1 MNIPEILL
9 FVLLSLLGGIAYVLI
24 EAEEWAD
31 LKSFKTVRHIMI
43 SSIVGVIYYN
53 LYSEWD
59 FPNMVMSFVSG
70 YMGPTFIQGLLKKLG
85 K

>member
-1 MNIPEILL
+1 MNVSEILL
-9 FVLLSLLGGIAYVLI
+9 FVFLSLLGGIAYVLI
-24 EAEEWAD
+24 DAEKWED
-31 LKSFKTVRHIMI
+31 LKTFKTARHILI
-43 SSIVGVIYYN
+43 SLIVGIIYYN

-59 FPNMVMSFVSG
+59 FPNMVMTFVSG

>member
-1 MNIPEILL
+1 MNVPEILF
-9 FVLLSLLGGIAYVLI
+9 FVFLSLLGGIAYVLI
-24 EAEEWAD
+24 DADKWDD
-31 LKSFKTVRHIMI
+31 LKSFNTVRHILI
-43 SSIVGVIYYN
+43 SLIVGVIYYN

-59 FPNMVMSFVSG
+59 FPNLVMSFVSG